1 MIPNARFDDFIED
14 ITPSPTTN
22 SQSASAHI
30 AVRDALS
37 ADETYKTNIIRT
49 FLGGSYKRKTAIRPV
64 KNGSKTE
71 RPDVD
76 IYIVVKGT
84 TWSTSPD
91 ELIEDLFSVLHRNR
105 DDLNITRLKRNR
117 CSIAIST
124 NKADMD
130 ISPLLDRDSSGFYHI
145 GNRISGEWYKTDP
158 EGHTTWSAEVN
169 QNATGRFNP
178 MVKMMKWS
186 RREFPT
192 KNKHPKS
199 IALEALTAEHMSSND
214 THYGQLIHDTFN
226 NIIDAYSYSYLLGIC
241 PVIEDPVIPNGNLLG
256 GVSGDAFCAF
266 YDKIKNFRDE
276 AKKGLDA
283 DDQEV
288 ATKHWRRIFGSRF
301 PSPKSTSKSAS
312 STLKAAAVISPLT
325 FPAKASIP
333 PNKPVDF
340 A

>member
-1 MIPNARFDDFIED
+1 MTPNARFTDFIAD
-14 ITPSPTTN
+14 ITPSETTN
-22 SQSASAHI
+22 SQSSSSHMAI
-30 AVRDALS
+30 RDALE
-37 ADETYKTNIIRT
+37 ADEIYNTSVIRT

-76 IYIVVKGT
+76 IYIVVDGS
-84 TWSTSPD
+84 TWSTTPED
-91 ELIEDLFSVLHRNR
+91 LIEELFSALHRNR

-130 ISPLLDRDSSGFYHI
+130 ISPLLERDSSGFYRI
-145 GNRISGEWYKTDP
+145 GNRTSGEWYETDP
-158 EGHTTWSAEVN
+158 EGHTTWSAQVN
-169 QNATGRFNP
+169 KDATGRFNP

-186 RREFPT
+186 RRESPT

-199 IALEALTAEHMSSND
+199 IALEALVAEHMSFNEA
-214 THYGQLIHDTFN
+214 HYGQLAHDTFN
-226 NIIDAYSYSYLLGIC
+226 SIIDSYSLNHILGTC
-241 PVIEDPVIPNGNLLG
+241 PIIEDPVIPNGNLLG
-256 GVSGDAFCAF
+256 GVSGEAFSTF
-266 YDKIKNFRDE
+266 YDKIKYFRDE

-288 ATKHWRRIFGSRF
+288 ATKHWRRVFGSRF
-301 PSPKSTSKSAS
+301 PSTKSPTKPVS
-312 STLKAAAVISPLT
+312 STLKTAAVISPLT
-325 FPAKASIP
+325 FPAKASTP
-333 PNKPVDF
+333 PNKPADF